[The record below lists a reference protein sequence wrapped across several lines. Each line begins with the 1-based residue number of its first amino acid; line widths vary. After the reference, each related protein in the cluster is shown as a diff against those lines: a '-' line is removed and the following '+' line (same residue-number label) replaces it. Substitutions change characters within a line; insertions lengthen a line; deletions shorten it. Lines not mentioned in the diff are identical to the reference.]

1 MLKAKKIN
9 IADTN
14 LANFGTELEKSVKR
28 AAALSEN
35 QWNNAGTEPGIQIW
49 RIEKFKVVPWPK
61 KQYGQF
67 HIGDSYIVLHTQKKK
82 NSDALVW
89 DVYFWLG
96 DETTQDEAGTAGII
110 FLNCILYVFK
120 IYLCYFL
127 KNYIIILVLF
137 ASFLVVFFVIFYFF
151 HFF

>member
-1 MLKAKKIN
+1 MLKSKKIN

-110 FLNCILYVFK
+110 FFNCIIYVFE
-120 IYLCYFL
+120 IYLL
-127 KNYIIILVLF
+127 
-137 ASFLVVFFVIFYFF
+137 IF
-151 HFF
+151 